1 MKPVLFFYCCLLFV
15 QPVWSFRS
23 LYIPKNPKQEKLDG
37 FLKQNIPIVVAEGPA
52 GTGKT
57 LLSTQHAIQ
66 LFSEERI
73 KKIVM
78 TRPTVFTG
86 SDIGFLP
93 GTLEDKMQPWMMPM
107 MDVFYEFYTKDKLK
121 RLMNE
126 GSIEI
131 VPMGF
136 MRGRSFRHCA
146 IIADEMQN
154 STPEQMKMLLT
165 RIGEESK
172 LVITGDLKQTD
183 LPVSS
188 NNGLKDFLDRL
199 SFGYDQ
205 PHEMIRDGIAVVR
218 LDGQCI
224 ERHPVIFKILD
235 LYS

>member
-1 MKPVLFFYCCLLFV
+1 MKRVFCYYCLLFV

-66 LFSEERI
+66 LFNEEKI

-172 LVITGDLKQTD
+172 LIITGDLKQTD

-188 NNGLKDFLDRL
+188 NNGLRDFLDRL

-205 PHEMIRDGIAVVR
+205 PHEMIKDGIAVVR

>member
-1 MKPVLFFYCCLLFV
+1 MKRVFFYYCLLFV

-37 FLKQNIPIVVAEGPA
+37 FLKQNVPIVVAEGPA

-66 LFSEERI
+66 LFSEEKI

-172 LVITGDLKQTD
+172 IVITGDLKQTD

-199 SFGYDQ
+199 SFGYVQ

>member
-1 MKPVLFFYCCLLFV
+1 MNRFLIFLTILPSVC
-15 QPVWSFRS
+15 SFRV
-23 LYIPKNPKQEKLDG
+23 LYAPKNSKQEKLDN
-37 FLKQNIPIVVAEGPA
+37 FLKQNFPIVVAEGPA

-57 LLSTQHAIQ
+57 LLSTQHSIQ
-66 LFSEERI
+66 LLHENKI

-107 MDVFYEFYTKDKLK
+107 LDVFQEFYAKDKIRKLI
-121 RLMNE
+121 NE
-126 GSIEI
+126 GIVEI
-131 VPMGF
+131 VPLGF

-146 IIADEMQN
+146 IVADEMQN
-154 STPEQMKMLLT
+154 SSTEQMKMLLT
-165 RIGEESK
+165 RVGENSK

-183 LPVSS
+183 LTGQT
-188 NNGLKDFLDRL
+188 NGLEDLLDRL
-199 SFGYDQ
+199 QLKYIS
-205 PHEMIRDGIAVVR
+205 PHEMIKDGFGIVR

-224 ERHPVIFKILD
+224 ERHPVIVKILD